1 MIIIEVSSN
10 RVVETLDILLH
21 SLIHPLM
28 SLESLYDQIQVID
41 DECNI
46 AQYDDYYRVS
56 RLLAHLARRDH
67 PINQFSWGNWKW
79 LRYCIHSVQRRK

>member
-21 SLIHPLM
+21 SLVSPLM

-46 AQYDDYYRVS
+46 AQYDDFYRAS
-56 RLLAHLARRDH
+56 RLLAHLAQKDH
-67 PINQFSWGNWKW
+67 PIRQFSWGNKRIIVEKKQFYF
-79 LRYCIHSVQRRK
+79 L